1 MKKQP
6 YKAKNLHF
14 GTEISKMMP
23 LIIREVT
30 KKQMSIITK
39 GLLTVPQFVILDLL
53 VERGPCRMSELAKTL
68 GFTMS
73 AVTAIVDKMI
83 KLKLVKRER
92 SSEDRRVVNVIIL
105 NKGGETVGRVNEER
119 HDAAN
124 RIFSPLT
131 EEDRDEYLRL
141 LRKVYN
147 NLKRRQ

>member
-6 YKAKNLHF
+6 YKAKNVDF
-14 GTEISKMMP
+14 GREISKIMP

-39 GLLTVPQFVILDLL
+39 GLLTIPQFVILDLL
-53 VERGPCRMSELAKTL
+53 VERDSCRMSELAKTL

-83 KLKLVKRER
+83 KLKLVKRKR
-92 SSEDRRVVNVIIL
+92 SSEDRRVVKVIIL
-105 NKGGETVGRVNEER
+105 SKGGEAVGRVNEER
-119 HDAAN
+119 RDAAN

-147 NLKRRQ
+147 NLK